1 MTHAHDPLPDDLT
14 LLDTEARRELL
25 NAYLDG
31 ELPAETALRVSTW
44 LDDNPGALREL
55 EHLRH
60 TWDLLERYD
69 DEPVPADFAQRV
81 FDAVGIERAERE
93 GKVVRMAWYRRPLA
107 TAAAVV
113 VAVGATVFV
122 MKGTPSEPTLAPTPT
137 VDVVSVLEDVPA
149 DQLDELLLNADVLL
163 SVDAEALDEDFDA
176 ETVLADQTLGG

>member
-1 MTHAHDPLPDDLT
+1 MNHAHDPLPDDLT

-25 NAYLDG
+25 VAYLDG

-60 TWDLLERYD
+60 TWDLLEHYE
-69 DEPVPADFAQRV
+69 DEPVPAEFAQRV
-81 FDAVGIERAERE
+81 FDAVGLAHPERE
-93 GKVVRMAWYRRPLA
+93 GRVVRMAWYRRPLA
-107 TAAAVV
+107 TAAAVL
-113 VAVGATVFV
+113 VAVGATIFV
-122 MKGTPSEPTLAPTPT
+122 MDGFGSQGTPAGEPEAAT
-137 VDVVSVLEDVPA
+137 VDVVSVLQDVPA

-176 ETVLADQTLGG
+176 DTVLGG

>member
-1 MTHAHDPLPDDLT
+1 MSHAHDPLPDDLA

-25 NAYLDG
+25 IAYLDG
-31 ELPAETALRVSTW
+31 ELAAEDALRVSTW
-44 LDDNPGALREL
+44 LDDNPGALREV

-60 TWDLLERYD
+60 TWDLLELYE

-81 FDAVGIERAERE
+81 FAAVGIEREARA
-93 GKVVRMAWYRRPLA
+93 GRVVRMAWYRRPIA
-107 TAAAVV
+107 TAAAVL

-122 MKGTPSEPTLAPTPT
+122 MKHAPTGDTVVPTPT

-176 ETVLADQTLGG
+176 DSVLGG